1 MYTCTCKPLF
11 IIQCCRRNCNRSKLI
26 VRILTTNKMSLR
38 EHLVKWM
45 WWLGWRAESNKSIS
59 RRKNVLL
66 GWQTKQIKFSFPIS
80 DWSCRFVHN
89 LRERQIR
96 SKSMISWR
104 WDSEIRA
111 SCATLSITIPN
122 SSRQVQGPIVLD
134 GLVVKPGSLQAWS
147 MVWRLLEHTGSG
159 AGGPHVQKS
168 SK

>member
-38 EHLVKWM
+38 EHLVKRM

-59 RRKNVLL
+59 RRKNVLP
-66 GWQTKQIKFSFPIS
+66 GRQTKQIKFSFPIS
-80 DWSCRFVHN
+80 NWSCRFVHY
-89 LRERQIR
+89 LRERQVR

-104 WDSEIRA
+104 RDSVLPVQHYRA
-111 SCATLSITIPN
+111 QSLTV
-122 SSRQVQGPIVLD
+122 QVQGPIVLD